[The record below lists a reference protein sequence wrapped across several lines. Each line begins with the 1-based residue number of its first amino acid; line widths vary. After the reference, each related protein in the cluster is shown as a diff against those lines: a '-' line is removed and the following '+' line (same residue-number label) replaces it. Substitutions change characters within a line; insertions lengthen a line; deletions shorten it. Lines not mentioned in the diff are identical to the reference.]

1 MRNRWKWRSR
11 VEDGLQEL
19 SVTRLVVYFALL
31 GCLVLSGWSCSVR
44 GLAVNALA
52 DSLTST
58 GDVFAADS
66 DPELIRDATPFALKT
81 LESLLAEKPQHRGL
95 LLAACRG
102 FAQYAFA
109 FVETEAEQLE
119 DTDFEAASR
128 GYARA
133 LQLYLRGRDYCFR
146 SMELES
152 PGVVERLKTAPGV
165 AVESFGVDQVPLL
178 FWTGAAWGG
187 AISIGQDRPDLVA
200 DVPAVKEL
208 MNQVMVLDEAYDW
221 GAVHGVLIALEAM
234 PEAAGGSAEKARAH
248 FDRAVEL
255 SRGKS
260 ASPYLTFAETVSVP
274 AQDWREFRD
283 LLHQALAIDP
293 DSEPSLRLINVLAQ
307 RRAEWL
313 LTRTEILFL
322 DYEET
327 EAGDLR
333 D

>member
-1 MRNRWKWRSR
+1 MWRNRPEAWLYR
-11 VEDGLQEL
+11 L
-19 SVTRLVVYFALL
+19 STARPLVLFAAVV
-31 GCLVLSGWSCSVR
+31 CLALSGWACSVR

-58 GDVFAADS
+58 GDVFASDG

-81 LESLLAEKPQHRGL
+81 LESLLAEKPEHQGL

-119 DTDFEAASR
+119 DTDFEAATR
-128 GYARA
+128 GYSRA

-146 SMELES
+146 SLELES
-152 PGVVERLKTAPGV
+152 AGVVERLKTDPGN
-165 AVESFGVDQVPLL
+165 AVESFDKSRVALL

-200 DVPAVKEL
+200 DIPAVKAL
-208 MNQVMVLDEAYDW
+208 MGRVLVLDEAYDW

-234 PEAAGGSAEKARAH
+234 PEAAGGSVDQARAH

-255 SRGKS
+255 SYGKN
-260 ASPYLTFAETVSVP
+260 ATPYVTLAEAVSVP

-283 LLHQALAIDP
+283 LLQQALAIDP
-293 DSEPSLRLINVLAQ
+293 DAEPSLRLANVLAQ

-322 DYEET
+322 DYEEV
-327 EAGDLR
+327 GDGHSQN
-333 D
+333 

>member
-1 MRNRWKWRSR
+1 MRK
-11 VEDGLQEL
+11 L
-19 SVTRLVVYFALL
+19 SVDRMGILVTIL
-31 GCLVLSGWSCSVR
+31 GCLALSSWACSVR

-58 GDVFAADS
+58 GDVFASDS

-81 LESLLAEKPQHRGL
+81 IESLLAEKPEHRGL

-109 FVETEAEQLE
+109 FVEAEAEQLE
-119 DTDFEAASR
+119 DTDFEASRR

-146 SMELES
+146 SLELES
-152 PGVVERLKTAPGV
+152 AGVVGRLMTEPGD
-165 AVESFGVDQVPLL
+165 AVESFGPEQVPLL

-187 AISIGQDRPDLVA
+187 AISIGQDRPELVA
-200 DVPAVKEL
+200 DVPAVKSL
-208 MNQVMVLDEAYDW
+208 MNRVVVLDEAYDW

-234 PEAAGGSAEKARAH
+234 PEAAGGSVEQARFH

-255 SRGKS
+255 SHGRS
-260 ASPYLTFAETVSVP
+260 AAPYVTFAEAVSVP
-274 AQDWREFRD
+274 VQDWREFRK
-283 LLHQALAIDP
+283 LLDQALAIDP
-293 DSEPSLRLINVLAQ
+293 NEEPALRLANVLAQ

-313 LTRTEILFL
+313 LTRTEALFL
-322 DYEET
+322 DY
-327 EAGDLR
+327 AGQGDDR
-333 D
+333 FQD

>member
-1 MRNRWKWRSR
+1 MA
-11 VEDGLQEL
+11 
-19 SVTRLVVYFALL
+19 RLVVLVTIL
-31 GCLVLSGWSCSVR
+31 GCLALSGWACSVR

-58 GDVFAADS
+58 GDVFAADG

-152 PGVVERLKTAPGV
+152 AGVVERLKIDPED
-165 AVESFGVDQVPLL
+165 AVESFGLDQVPLL

-187 AISIGQDRPDLVA
+187 AISLGQDRPDLVA
-200 DVPAVKEL
+200 DVPAVKAL
-208 MNQVMVLDEAYDW
+208 MDHVTELDEAYDW

-234 PEAAGGSAEKARAH
+234 PEAAGGSAEKARAL

-255 SRGKS
+255 SHGKS
-260 ASPYLTFAETVSVP
+260 AAPYVTFAEAVSVP
-274 AQDWREFRD
+274 AQDWQEYRD
-283 LLHQALAIDP
+283 LLHEALAVDP
-293 DSEPSLRLINVLAQ
+293 DSEPSLRLVNVLAQ

-322 DYEET
+322 EFSET
-327 EAGDLR
+327 EDGQIR

>member
-1 MRNRWKWRSR
+1 MWRSR
-11 VEDGLQEL
+11 YNDGLQQL
-19 SVTRLVVYFALL
+19 SVTGWLVLVVAVA
-31 GCLVLSGWSCSVR
+31 CVSMSGWACSVR

-58 GDVFAADS
+58 GDVFASDS

-152 PGVVERLKTAPGV
+152 PDVVDRLKTTPGN
-165 AVESFGVDQVPLL
+165 AVESFELDQVPLL

-200 DVPAVKEL
+200 DVPAVKAL
-208 MNQVMVLDEAYDW
+208 MNQVMVLDEAYEW

-234 PEAAGGSAEKARAH
+234 PEAAGGSAEQARAH

-255 SRGKS
+255 SHGQS
-260 ASPYLTFAETVSVP
+260 VSPYVTFAEAVSVP
-274 AQDWREFRD
+274 AQDWQEFRD

-293 DSEPSLRLINVLAQ
+293 DSEPSLRLANVLAQ

-327 EAGDLR
+327 ANGGLQD
-333 D
+333 